1 MGIGVQT
8 LACVG
13 LARVLIG
20 AVVVAMQ
27 LSACRLASAAEE
39 GLPTPPQSGAS
50 GSNAGQS
57 IMPQWRTPRAT
68 PPQTSSEQ
76 SNSAQSNGGMSSME
90 FADELSSSVP
100 RTVPPQSNA
109 PAASQSQSRG
119 GMSSMEFANP
129 PAARGTMPRMA
140 SPTAPT
146 SIGTT
151 AIRSGG
157 ILNES
162 FNYHHPQPM
171 RSAIEMGCI
180 PQATGWYNYGF
191 PMQSYRWGYFGAERH
206 YPRVMWHQGYYGDKI
221 RTAYRYAY

>member
-1 MGIGVQT
+1 
-8 LACVG
+8 
-13 LARVLIG
+13 
-20 AVVVAMQ
+20 
-27 LSACRLASAAEE
+27 
-39 GLPTPPQSGAS
+39 
-50 GSNAGQS
+50 
-57 IMPQWRTPRAT
+57 
-68 PPQTSSEQ
+68 
-76 SNSAQSNGGMSSME
+76 ME

-109 PAASQSQSRG
+109 PAATQSQSRG
-119 GMSSMEFANP
+119 GMSSMEFAIP
-129 PAARGTMPRMA
+129 PARRGTMPRMA

-146 SIGTT
+146 SAGTT

-171 RSAIEMGCI
+171 RSAIETGCI

-206 YPRVMWHQGYYGDKI
+206 YPRPVMWHQGYYGDKI